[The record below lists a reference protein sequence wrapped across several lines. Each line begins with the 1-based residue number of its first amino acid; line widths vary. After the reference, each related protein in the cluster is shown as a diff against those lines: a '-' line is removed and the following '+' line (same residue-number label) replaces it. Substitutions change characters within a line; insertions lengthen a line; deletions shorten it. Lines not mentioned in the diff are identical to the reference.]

1 MQVYFYNTIMKNS
14 TKPIRSHCP
23 VNYGIEILWDKW
35 SFLIIRDIVFH
46 AKKTYGQFLSSE
58 EKIATN
64 ILASRLEQLCEYW
77 ILEASNNEDDK
88 RKILYSLT
96 QKWLDLIPVMFEMML
111 WSYKYDPQSKSL
123 LIPKLMQEI
132 EKDNRKISKEIIVL
146 VQKGVPIVQQYL

>member
-1 MQVYFYNTIMKNS
+1 MSKI

-23 VNYGIEILWDKW
+23 VNYGIEILWDKR

-46 AKKTYGQFLSSE
+46 AKRTYGQFLSSE

-64 ILASRLEQLCEYW
+64 ILASRLEQLCDYG
-77 ILEASNNEDDK
+77 ILETNGSKDDK

-111 WSYKYDPQSKSL
+111 WSYKYDPQSKAL
-123 LIPKLMQEI
+123 LIPKLMKEI
-132 EKDNRKISKEIIVL
+132 ENDNRKISQKIITLVKENI
-146 VQKGVPIVQQYL
+146 PIVRLYL